1 MTNGEKLKSK
11 SNLELAIYFMARFDC
26 ENCPA
31 KTADCKKPA
40 SCVDTLCEYLN
51 SEVEHGK

>member
-11 SNLELAIYFMARFDC
+11 SILELAIYFMARFEC

-31 KTADCKKPA
+31 KTETCKKPA
-40 SCVDTLCEYLN
+40 SCVDTLCEYLER
-51 SEVEHGK
+51 EVENGC